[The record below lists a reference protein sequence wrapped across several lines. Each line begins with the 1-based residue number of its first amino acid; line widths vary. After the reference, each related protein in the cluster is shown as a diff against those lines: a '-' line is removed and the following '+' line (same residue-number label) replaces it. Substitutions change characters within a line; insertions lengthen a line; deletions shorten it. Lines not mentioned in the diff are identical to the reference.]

1 VLGFVVV
8 MIIVGAIAGYI
19 GRLLVA
25 GPDPMGFW
33 QTTLLGIAGSF
44 VGGTLGSLL
53 FHGRLVIAPGG
64 LLLALPGTVIALL
77 VYRRIAFGSIM
88 PPRPR

>member
-1 VLGFVVV
+1 VIVFLLSMV
-8 MIIVGAIAGYI
+8 IIGAIAGYL

-44 VGGTLGSLL
+44 LGGTIASLL
-53 FHGRLVIAPGG
+53 FYRRLVIAPGP
-64 LLLALPGTVIALL
+64 LLLAIPGTVIALL
-77 VYRRIAFGSIM
+77 IYRRVKFGAIM
-88 PPRPR
+88 PNRPH